1 MEEDRPLNPL
11 VFHKDLCA
19 IRLWFRPVAQ
29 LNPMVWPA
37 WHDKCFG
44 KYIITYADAASWDAT
59 GSTLGECVMKKLQKL
74 TLAAL
79 FVAGLAGAATA
90 EETKIGFIYVGPAAD
105 FGYNTSMDLGRRY
118 VESKVPGTTT
128 TAFEGVP
135 ETAEV
140 ARVMERLINSGNK
153 IIFATSYG
161 YLDEAIKLGEK
172 YPDVIFLHAGGAKI
186 SKNVGTYWADSDDGM
201 YLAGMTAGSVS
212 KTGKLGFVGAF
223 QIPQLI
229 RSINAFTL
237 GAQSV
242 NPKATTTVVWTG
254 AWWEPQKETEAVNA
268 FADQGIDVVAEQVDS
283 PITIAQTAE
292 KRGIYVIGKDVD
304 IHDRAPKAWLTGVSW
319 NWGPMMEKLVLEAK
333 AGTWKPSLVRGNLAS
348 GAAVFDPFGAAVPAD
363 VQAKVVAAKA
373 DIVAGKRF
381 VWTGPI
387 AKQDGTTAGAEGE
400 KFALPAIES
409 MDYFVKGV
417 TGSTK

>member
-1 MEEDRPLNPL
+1 
-11 VFHKDLCA
+11 
-19 IRLWFRPVAQ
+19 
-29 LNPMVWPA
+29 
-37 WHDKCFG
+37 
-44 KYIITYADAASWDAT
+44 
-59 GSTLGECVMKKLQKL
+59 MKTVRNLA
-74 TLAAL
+74 LAAL
-79 FVAGLAGAATA
+79 LAAGLNGAASA
-90 EETKIGFIYVGPAAD
+90 QETKIGFIYVGPAAD
-105 FGYNTSMDLGRRY
+105 FGYNTSMDLGRKY
-118 VESKVPGTTT
+118 VESKVPGVKT
-128 TAFEGVP
+128 TAFEDVP

-172 YPDVIFLHAGGAKI
+172 YPDVTFLHAGGAKI

-201 YLAGMTAGSVS
+201 YLAGITAGSVS
-212 KTGKLGFVGAF
+212 KSGKLGFIAAF

-268 FADQGIDVVAEQVDS
+268 FADQGIDVIAEQVDS

-292 KRGIYVIGKDVD
+292 KRGVYMIGKDVD

-319 NWGPMMEKLVLEAK
+319 NWGPMMEKLVLEVK

-348 GAAVFDPFGAAVPAD
+348 GAAVFDPFGAAVPAE
-363 VQAKVVAAKA
+363 VRTKVLATKA
-373 DIVAGKRF
+373 DIIAGKKV
-381 VWTGPI
+381 VWIGPLI
-387 AKQDGTTAGAEGE
+387 KQDGSPAAAEGD
-400 KFALPAIES
+400 KLALPAIES

-417 TGSTK
+417 IGSPK

>member
-1 MEEDRPLNPL
+1 MTALRKL
-11 VFHKDLCA
+11 A
-19 IRLWFRPVAQ
+19 
-29 LNPMVWPA
+29 
-37 WHDKCFG
+37 
-44 KYIITYADAASWDAT
+44 
-59 GSTLGECVMKKLQKL
+59 LGVL
-74 TLAAL
+74 LAGG
-79 FVAGLAGAATA
+79 FAGAAA
-90 EETKIGFIYVGPAAD
+90 AQDTKIGFIYVGPAAD
-105 FGYNTSMDLGRRY
+105 FGYNTSMDLGRKY
-118 VESKVPGTTT
+118 VESKIPGVTT

-140 ARVMERLINSGNK
+140 TRVMERLINSGNQ

-172 YPDVIFLHAGGAKI
+172 YPKVTFLHAGGAKT
-186 SKNVGTYWADSDDGM
+186 SNNVGTYWADSDDGM
-201 YLAGMTAGSVS
+201 YLAGMVAGSVS
-212 KTGKLGFVGAF
+212 KTGRLGFIGAF
-223 QIPQLI
+223 QIPQLF

-292 KRGIYVIGKDVD
+292 KRGIYMIGKDVD

-319 NWGPMMEKLVLEAK
+319 NWGPMMENLVKEVR

-348 GAAVFDPFGAAVPAD
+348 GAAVFDPFGASVPAD
-363 VQAKVVAAKA
+363 VQAKVLAVKA
-373 DIVAGKRF
+373 DIIAGKKV

-387 AKQDGTTAGAEGE
+387 AKQDGSPAAPEGE
-400 KFALPAIES
+400 KLALTAIES
-409 MDYFVKGV
+409 MDYLVKGV